1 MERVNQLWKKY
12 VVEPTITINMSTEA
26 MVQYITTMAFAFIY
40 YIGLSHTLFLLTMIH
55 SIHKS
60 ILQSF
65 PNYIQTWTDIA
76 YKWFP
81 SLVPQNVQKVSDDDF
96 TKVEESHGIP
106 YVPSNPRNIG
116 GEEEK
121 EEEIVEDSSE
131 EFNGNSSE
139 ESTEEFTEDSHNDST
154 EESSAS
160 STFEA
165 GVRPPANS
173 RMDILINELEK
184 LVKSEESENEED
196 SKQEESIENE

>member
-40 YIGLSHTLFLLTMIH
+40 YIGLSQTLFLLTMIH

-81 SLVPQNVQKVSDDDF
+81 SLVPQNVQKVSDDEF
-96 TKVEESHGIP
+96 TKVEETHGIP

-121 EEEIVEDSSE
+121 EEEVVE
-131 EFNGNSSE
+131 EF
-139 ESTEEFTEDSHNDST
+139 TEEFTEDSHNDSSG
-154 EESSAS
+154 ESHNDSSEDSSAS

-184 LVKSEESENEED
+184 LVENSEAKVE
-196 SKQEESIENE
+196 